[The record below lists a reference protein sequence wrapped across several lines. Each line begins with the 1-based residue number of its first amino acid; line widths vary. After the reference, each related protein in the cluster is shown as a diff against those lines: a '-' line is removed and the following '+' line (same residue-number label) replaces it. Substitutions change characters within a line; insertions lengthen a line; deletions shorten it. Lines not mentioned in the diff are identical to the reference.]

1 MATKAKKPEGK
12 KGEKKTSKTPAA
24 APAVAVAGAKKGA
37 STKAKATFASHH
49 PHLFSKSPRDYRIGR
64 DIQPKRDLSRF
75 VKWPRYVRLQ
85 RQKTILKKR
94 LKVPPA
100 IHQFA
105 KTLEKNSA
113 TTLFR
118 LLAGY
123 RPESRSEKKT
133 RLSKQAESEK
143 KGEDKKESAEAKAA
157 NKPRVLKFGLNHVT
171 ELIEAKK
178 AKLVVIAHDVDP
190 IELVVWL
197 PALCRKMDVPYCI
210 VKGKAR
216 LGHLIHQKTAT
227 CVALTD
233 IRKEDNSKLE
243 QIVGTI
249 RLMYNDNVSD
259 RRKWGGGVMGLK
271 ATHVQIKR
279 EKAKAREAASK
290 AAKATR

>member
-12 KGEKKTSKTPAA
+12 KGGEKKTSKTPAA
-24 APAVAVAGAKKGA
+24 APAVAGSKKA

-85 RQKTILKKR
+85 RQRTILKKR

-100 IHQFA
+100 VHQFA
-105 KTLEKNSA
+105 KTLEKNIA

-118 LLAGY
+118 LLANY
-123 RPESRSEKKT
+123 RPESRTEKKN
-133 RLSKQAESEK
+133 RLAKQAETEK

-197 PALCRKMDVPYCI
+197 PALCRKFDIPYCI

-233 IRKEDNSKLE
+233 IKKEDNAKLE

-249 RLMYNDNVSD
+249 RLMYNDNVTD
-259 RRKWGGGVMGLK
+259 RRKWGGGIMGLK
-271 ATHVQIKR
+271 ATHVQTGSSAQSSTI
-279 EKAKAREAASK
+279 
-290 AAKATR
+290 

>member
-1 MATKAKKPEGK
+1 LVATSSP
-12 KGEKKTSKTPAA
+12 KT
-24 APAVAVAGAKKGA
+24 
-37 STKAKATFASHH
+37 
-49 PHLFSKSPRDYRIGR
+49 
-64 DIQPKRDLSRF
+64 RDLSRF

-85 RQKTILKKR
+85 RQRAILKKR

-123 RPESRSEKKT
+123 RPESKAEKKA
-133 RLSKQAESEK
+133 RLAKQAESEK

-157 NKPRVLKFGLNHVT
+157 NKPKIIKFGLCHVT
-171 ELIEAKK
+171 QLVEQKK

-233 IRKEDNSKLE
+233 VRKEDGAKLE
-243 QIVGTI
+243 QLVGTI
-249 RLMYNDNVSD
+249 RLMYNDNVTD
-259 RRKWGGGVMGLK
+259 RKKWGGGLMGLK
-271 ATHVQIKR
+271 ATHIQIKR

-290 AAKATR
+290 AAKHA